1 SAENRLIPRWNT
13 RSTHEHCTKNKGR
26 IRRKSEDSL
35 EKIRVLRCQ
44 KKNAIPIEIDL
55 SGQNDNPFEKSRAHH
70 WHRLCYSRYYTMF
83 NCKAYSSNCQ
93 EKDKLTYAVFG
104 VF

>member
-1 SAENRLIPRWNT
+1 MSTARRIKAEYA
-13 RSTHEHCTKNKGR
+13 EKA
-26 IRRKSEDSL
+26 
-35 EKIRVLRCQ
+35 KIRS
-44 KKNAIPIEIDL
+44 KKSGFCAVKRKMRFRQSALELAVHDNA
-55 SGQNDNPFEKSRAHH
+55 FEKSRAHY

>member
-1 SAENRLIPRWNT
+1 MSTARRIKAEYAEKAKL
-13 RSTHEHCTKNKGR
+13 RSK
-26 IRRKSEDSL
+26 
-35 EKIRVLRCQ
+35 KIRVLRCQ
-44 KKNAIPIEIDL
+44 KKNAVPIEIKL
-55 SGQNDNPFEKSRAHH
+55 SVQSDNAFEKSRAHY